1 MVRRGL
7 VALAFLMATCLAAGG
22 ALAEEAA
29 APAAGASSRAGF
41 GLGVILGEPTGASM
55 KLFFDEHSALQIHAA
70 WDFTDAGIA
79 VIVDYL
85 YHFDPIALE
94 SAVLALPLYIGGGLK
109 FVQRPSTTRRVT
121 DGSKF
126 QFGLRLPIGIACA
139 FKKFPLELF
148 LEVAPGLR
156 LISATDFDI
165 DGGVGVR
172 WYF

>member
-1 MVRRGL
+1 MVRR
-7 VALAFLMATCLAAGG
+7 ALLSLAILMSLSLAAGT
-22 ALAEEAA
+22 ALAQEDA
-29 APAAGASSRAGF
+29 APASGASSRAGF

-79 VIVDYL
+79 VMVDYL

-94 SAVLALPLYIGGGLK
+94 SPVLALPLYIGGGLK
-109 FVQRPSTTRRVT
+109 FVQRPSSTRRVS

-139 FKKFPLELF
+139 FKKFPLEVF

-165 DGGVGVR
+165 DGGIGAR